1 MQLRWHFRTL
11 ACQMTRWLHPD
22 CKAQLTPTCICMS
35 ELRVGYLPQVQA
47 DSTRHVGQ
55 MDFSDVYAGE
65 DTPQSITLSLTTGQ
79 LTLTREQ
86 LRTLSWTSH
95 TAVWK
100 VRLDI
105 THWSGFIVQMVL
117 TFAIFAACSADI
129 LLACMATQ
137 GAVSVEANHELLHPG
152 YPFISVVSALH

>member
-1 MQLRWHFRTL
+1 MS
-11 ACQMTRWLHPD
+11 WL
-22 CKAQLTPTCICMS
+22 
-35 ELRVGYLPQVQA
+35 QA

-100 VRLDI
+100 VRSTGISLLWRLVVRLLDV
-105 THWSGFIVQMVL
+105 WLAPL
-117 TFAIFAACSADI
+117 T
-129 LLACMATQ
+129 LLWECKR
-137 GAVSVEANHELLHPG
+137 GKG
-152 YPFISVVSALH
+152 